1 MRRKRQRDAGE
12 PSHREGG
19 EGGEFHL
26 LRAGQ
31 ATAGQALRTGAV
43 VVGAADA
50 IRVIVGVIDTDDERP
65 RHHEGEKRAAEVR
78 AVGSRCG
85 TSTSDDWGEGISPR
99 VRACALEPVFGSCGI
114 GRK

>member
-1 MRRKRQRDAGE
+1 MRCKGQRNAGE
-12 PSHREGG
+12 PSHGEGG
-19 EGGEFHL
+19 EGREFHL

-43 VVGAADA
+43 IVGAADA
-50 IRVIVGVIDTDDERP
+50 IGIVIGIVHADDKCP
-65 RHHEGEKRAAEVR
+65 RHDEGEERAAEVR

>member
-1 MRRKRQRDAGE
+1 MRREGERDAGE
-12 PSHREGG
+12 PGHG
-19 EGGEFHL
+19 EGGKGREL
-26 LRAGQ
+26 YVLRAGQ
-31 ATAGQALRTGAV
+31 AAAGQALRAGAV
-43 VVGAADA
+43 VVSAADA